1 MGHRERAADRAGALR
16 ILGMLGD
23 QVETLTLAPERL
35 VRWIQDR
42 TLEEMGTLPP
52 PNSGPATSRKAAA
65 ALSMRAGSLRVRA
78 LQVYGQVW
86 RDISMERLGAI
97 TDEEVGEALGHPR
110 IWPRC
115 SELRAMGLIEPTGIE
130 RVVERTGQVA
140 ECCRITEAGIEV
152 LRNLGVAS

>member
-1 MGHRERAADRAGALR
+1 M
-16 ILGMLGD
+16 
-23 QVETLTLAPERL
+23 TPAPERL

-78 LQVYGQVW
+78 LQVYGQM
-86 RDISMERLGAI
+86 RRSMMLGDIPMELQGAI
-97 TDEEVGEALGHPR
+97 TDEEVGDALGHTR

-115 SELRAMGLIEPTGIE
+115 SELRAMGLIEPTGE
-130 RVVERTGQVA
+130 QRVVERTGQAA
-140 ECCRITEAGIEV
+140 ECCRITAAGLEV
-152 LRNLGVAS
+152 LRNLGGGS

>member
-1 MGHRERAADRAGALR
+1 MGHRERAANRAGALR

-23 QVETLTLAPERL
+23 QVETLTPAPERL

-42 TLEEMGTLPP
+42 TLEELGILPP

-78 LQVYGQVW
+78 LQTYTLGLGVW
-86 RDISMERLGAI
+86 
-97 TDEEVGEALGHPR
+97 TDEEVGEMLDHSR

-130 RVVERTGQVA
+130 RVVERTGQAA
-140 ECCRITEAGIEV
+140 ECCRITAAGLEV

>member
-23 QVETLTLAPERL
+23 QVETLTPAPERL

-86 RDISMERLGAI
+86 RWAI

-152 LRNLGVAS
+152 LRALGGGS